1 MRRGADTIDLM
12 SEFQIFAKPVGARC
26 NLRCSY
32 CYFLPHQE
40 GRVCSIPDEL
50 LEAYII
56 QHIEAC
62 TDSTVQFSWHGG
74 EPALFGL
81 EGFRR
86 IVALQKKHCPEGRHI
101 LNGIQTNGLLLN
113 DRWCEFLAEE
123 RFFVGISIDGME
135 QVHDLH
141 RVTADGHAT
150 HARAVESYER
160 LLRHGVATE
169 CLCVVHSETV
179 CHPMAVY
186 EFFRGLEV
194 PYLSFIP
201 LVEPLPDGGV
211 TTRSVPSDA
220 WGEFLCTVFDAWL
233 ESGIGNIKIQIFEEA
248 ARSAFGLDH
257 SLCIFRRDCNVPALQ
272 WNGDLYS
279 CDHYM
284 TPGYHLGNIRE
295 TPLAALIDSPR
306 QQAFSRAKQESLT
319 SQCRE
324 CAVVD
329 MCNGGCPK
337 DRIIKT
343 IDDKPGLNYLCS
355 GYRRFFTHC
364 RPFVEAV
371 AQLWLKSCL

>member
-1 MRRGADTIDLM
+1 
-12 SEFQIFAKPVGARC
+12 
-26 NLRCSY
+26 
-32 CYFLPHQE
+32 
-40 GRVCSIPDEL
+40 
-50 LEAYII
+50 
-56 QHIEAC
+56 
-62 TDSTVQFSWHGG
+62 
-74 EPALFGL
+74 
-81 EGFRR
+81 
-86 IVALQKKHCPEGRHI
+86 
-101 LNGIQTNGLLLN
+101 
-113 DRWCEFLAEE
+113 
-123 RFFVGISIDGME
+123 
-135 QVHDLH
+135 
-141 RVTADGHAT
+141 
-150 HARAVESYER
+150 
-160 LLRHGVATE
+160 
-169 CLCVVHSETV
+169 
-179 CHPMAVY
+179 MAVY